1 MQLVARLRTATRA
14 TLEHAGSACARRI
27 ANLSHLDPAAVLQ
40 RGYSVVRDG
49 SNRIVLRG
57 ASLSAGELLDITFA
71 EGGAHARVER
81 SR

>member
-1 MQLVARLRTATRA
+1 
-14 TLEHAGSACARRI
+14 
-27 ANLSHLDPAAVLQ
+27 LDPAAVLE

-49 SNRIVLRG
+49 SGRIVLRG
-57 ASLSAGELLDITFA
+57 ASLAAGELLDITFS